1 MASQTNGISNMLK
14 KIIISSFNYA
24 WIVTEQSAIMNMYSD
39 GVCLTCH
46 GEFEF
51 HNILNKGI
59 ISVMT
64 LLAIR
69 MCVYTQS
76 LRLDQYIVFKIME
89 LCFPHHFRHIH
100 VCETTTMWQNI
111 NPLHWRRMNEYIYN
125 FTGVSKQ
132 SPMPCFGH
140 PLERSCQ
147 QFFVQVIYSV
157 GRPVVTMTFHRH
169 VTVGLIATYYWL
181 ELETSPDATF
191 RCPIENDGR
200 TYIPSVLVDDSNHKL
215 SSPSANARRPCKG
228 KRFSYLP
235 CFRFLPHDNLYQ
247 NHNKD
252 SIKLPGNT
260 ILQICRF
267 YPNKSV

>member
-1 MASQTNGISNMLK
+1 
-14 KIIISSFNYA
+14 
-24 WIVTEQSAIMNMYSD
+24 
-39 GVCLTCH
+39 
-46 GEFEF
+46 
-51 HNILNKGI
+51 
-59 ISVMT
+59 
-64 LLAIR
+64 
-69 MCVYTQS
+69 
-76 LRLDQYIVFKIME
+76 
-89 LCFPHHFRHIH
+89 
-100 VCETTTMWQNI
+100 
-111 NPLHWRRMNEYIYN
+111 
-125 FTGVSKQ
+125 
-132 SPMPCFGH
+132 MPCFGH

-228 KRFSYLP
+228 KRFSCLP

-252 SIKLPGNT
+252 SMKLPGNT

-267 YPNKSV
+267 YPNKAYNSSLMWTILYHIKRYMPRWKKPQYPPNNSSVRIVINKGCNKARSEPFQSIIILW